1 MNYNRLDKF
10 KMFSLNHRYLV
21 VSIMTIFILSLV
33 GLGATYGSLIA
44 EAVICISLTV
54 LARDYID
61 FKEAI
66 NKLYQYL
73 IAGILM
79 SYVIYAIGL
88 KMSVSMITT
97 FIEIIVGGL
106 IYFGIMFLFKNEIV
120 LMGVNMF
127 KKKLKR

>member
-1 MNYNRLDKF
+1 
-10 KMFSLNHRYLV
+10 
-21 VSIMTIFILSLV
+21 
-33 GLGATYGSLIA
+33 
-44 EAVICISLTV
+44 
-54 LARDYID
+54 
-61 FKEAI
+61 
-66 NKLYQYL
+66 
-73 IAGILM
+73 M